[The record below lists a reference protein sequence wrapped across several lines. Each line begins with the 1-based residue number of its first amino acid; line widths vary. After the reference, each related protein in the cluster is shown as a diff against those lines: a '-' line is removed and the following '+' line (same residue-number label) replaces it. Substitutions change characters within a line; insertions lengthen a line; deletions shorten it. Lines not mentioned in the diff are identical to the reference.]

1 MPENQKKYQSWNDL
15 AKSWGSDMDYSLY
28 ILIYIR
34 LSNGLI
40 FLCNILKPSPKLVIV
55 FFIFFRI
62 IILFILLQIILQ
74 FLFYVIVIVLNFF
87 QIKDMIMKYI
97 IHIYQKIVSLYK
109 ILFPE
114 INGNKSFIT
123 PIKRYSDRIDMYN
136 MIILEHQILLFL
148 FTKNVLYQ
156 RMNYVILVF

>member
-1 MPENQKKYQSWNDL
+1 MPENQKKYKSWNDL
-15 AKSWGSDMDYSLY
+15 AKFWGSDMDYSLY

-114 INGNKSFIT
+114 INDNKSFIQ
-123 PIKRYSDRIDMYN
+123 PIKKYSDRIDMYN
-136 MIILEHQILLFL
+136 MIFLEHQILLLL
-148 FTKNVLYQ
+148 FTKNVSYQ